1 MSRVGGPV
9 QRMTPQPTMLEDRA
23 LVIAAQEGDER
34 AWRQLVERWLP
45 TVHGWCSRLGGPKVE
60 PHDAVQ
66 DVFELVWTR
75 LHTLEDPQ
83 SFPKWI
89 CTITRRV
96 LDRHR
101 RLAWVRRWLP
111 GPLPSRSH
119 PGEPPDLQVAR
130 SEVAQRVQALLDRL
144 PPAQREALVLCDVE
158 GRSSREVALLLSIPE
173 GTVRSRLRL
182 GRVRFRN
189 EAGGRRGV
197 AQLVAAVEEEGP

>member
-1 MSRVGGPV
+1 
-9 QRMTPQPTMLEDRA
+9 MTPHPTMLEDRA
-23 LVIAAQEGDER
+23 LVLAAQEGDER

-45 TVHGWCSRLGGPKVE
+45 TVHGWCSRLGGPRVE
-60 PHDAVQ
+60 PSDAVQ

-101 RLAWVRRWLP
+101 RRAWLRFWLP

-119 PGEPPDLQVAR
+119 PGEAPDLRVAR

-144 PPAQREALVLCDVE
+144 PPTQREVLVLCDVE
-158 GRSSREVALLLSIPE
+158 GRSSREVANLLGIPE

-182 GRVRFRN
+182 GRVRFRT
-189 EAGGRRGV
+189 EAGGRTAV
-197 AQLVAAVEEEGP
+197 AKLVAALGEESP

>member
-1 MSRVGGPV
+1 MSRVAGPV
-9 QRMTPQPTMLEDRA
+9 QRMTPHPAIVEDRA
-23 LVIAAQEGDER
+23 LVRAAQEGDEA

-45 TVHGWCSRLGGPKVE
+45 TVHGWCSRLGGPRVD
-60 PHDAVQ
+60 PHDAMQ

-101 RLAWVRRWLP
+101 RRAWVRHWLP
-111 GPLPSRSH
+111 GPLPKRPH

-144 PPAQREALVLCDVE
+144 PPTQREVLVFCDVE
-158 GRSSREVALLLSIPE
+158 GRSSREVATLLSIPE

-182 GRVRFRN
+182 GRVRFRH

-197 AQLVAAVEEEGP
+197 ASLMAALGEGGP